1 MVKVP
6 AALPA
11 EHRRPLL
18 MTRSLS
24 GSGLGLRRE
33 MLPVLQQADL
43 SVIDFFEV
51 APENWINLGGRY
63 AADLRHYSERF
74 PLVCHGLSL
83 SLGGSD
89 PLDFDLLRNIRQF
102 MREHGVTL
110 YTEHLS
116 WCGHDGHLYDL
127 LPLPFNEAV
136 ARWVADRI
144 RQAQDAL
151 GRRIAI
157 ENSSYYFLPPGSD
170 MSESEFIGQ
179 VVSLADCD
187 LHLDVNNLYVNSRN
201 LGYDADD
208 FLHSIPRERICYIH
222 VAGHY
227 TEPDGWMV
235 DTHGTAVIDDVWRLL
250 QLTYQLTGRPLPT
263 CLERDFNFPA
273 FAELQGELRTIR
285 QLQSGNAIAADHTVA
300 R

>member
-1 MVKVP
+1 MN
-6 AALPA
+6 
-11 EHRRPLL
+11 
-18 MTRSLS
+18 RSLS

-33 MLPVLQQADL
+33 MLPDLQQADL
-43 SVIDFFEV
+43 SDVDFFEV

-63 AADLRHYSERF
+63 AADLRCYSERF

-83 SLGGSD
+83 SLGGSC
-89 PLDFDLLRNIRQF
+89 PLDIDLLRNIRRF

-116 WCGHDGHLYDL
+116 WCSHAGHLYDL
-127 LPLPFNEAV
+127 LPLPFNETV

-144 RQAQDAL
+144 LQAQDVL
-151 GRRIAI
+151 GTRIAI
-157 ENSSYYFLPPGSD
+157 ENSSYYFLPPDSD

-187 LHLDVNNLYVNSRN
+187 LHLDLNNLYVNSRN
-201 LGYDADD
+201 LGYDAHH
-208 FLHSIPRERICYIH
+208 FLHNIPLERIGYLH
-222 VAGHY
+222 VAGHF

-235 DTHGTAVIDDVWRLL
+235 DTHGAAVVDDVWQLL

-273 FAELQGELRTIR
+273 FAELQGELRKIR
-285 QLQSGNAIAADHTVA
+285 QLQSGNSIAPDSTVA